1 MKDLK
6 VKKLPPQLTCHPR
19 ALPAFQFTQF
29 IFHFNRKLQSSEPR
43 LALLARITTLSS
55 ILKPDENLFFEGWM
69 PLICDQRNERRKT
82 YSAGLS
88 DIEGRAWMYA
98 LQAIVILSSKQ
109 SYIRNVALFFAHAP
123 KGVQIRLF
131 GGRLPRTV
139 LARTIAF
146 SGESR
151 ASVRRILNAEVPN
164 V

>member
-6 VKKLPPQLTCHPR
+6 IKDSPPQLTCHPR
-19 ALPAFQFTQF
+19 ALPAFQFTQY
-29 IFHFNRKLQSSEPR
+29 IFHFNGKRQPTEPR
-43 LALLARITTLSS
+43 LALLARVSTLSS
-55 ILKPDENLFFEGWM
+55 ILKSNENLFFEGWM

-88 DIEGRAWMYA
+88 DIELRAWIYA

-109 SYIRNVALFFAHAP
+109 SYIRNIALFFVHAP
-123 KGVQIRLF
+123 KGVQIWLF
-131 GGRLPRTV
+131 GGRLPQTV

-151 ASVRRILNAEVPN
+151 ASVRRILSSEVPN